1 MKRILGTYR
10 VRESHWVGDGFP
22 VRTIFSYHELGRE
35 LSPFL
40 MLDHAGP
47 TSFAPSDS
55 QRGVGWHPHRGFETV
70 TVVIDGEV
78 EHEDSAGN
86 SGRIGPGDVQ
96 WMTAGAGVLHTELHG
111 RDYARRGGPFEML
124 QFWVNLPARKKMMP
138 PRYQTLMAADIPVV
152 TLPGDS
158 GEVRVIAGDFRGARG
173 PAQTVTPLDLL
184 EVRLRAGRR
193 LLPDLQDGHTAG
205 LFVTRGEIRVN
216 DQETVSGGDLIVLD
230 RAGENALLSADS
242 DATLFLMSG
251 LPLDE
256 PISGYGP
263 FVMNTADEIRQAISD
278 MRSGRLGAVR
288 PNPPPE

>member
-1 MKRILGTYR
+1 MKKILSTHR

-22 VRTIFSYHELGRE
+22 VRTIFSYHNLGRE

-47 TSFAPSDS
+47 TSFEPTDT
-55 QRGVGWHPHRGFETV
+55 QRGVDWHPHRGFETV
-70 TVVIDGEV
+70 TVVVEGEV

-96 WMTAGAGVLHTELHG
+96 WMTAGSGVLHKELHG

-124 QFWVNLPARKKMMP
+124 QFWVNLPAKQKMSA
-138 PRYQTLMAADIPVV
+138 PRYQTVLNGDIPVV
-152 TLPGDS
+152 TLPEDV
-158 GEVRVIAGDFRGARG
+158 GEVRVIAGDFRGTRG

-184 EVRLRAGRR
+184 EVRLRAGCS
-193 LLPDLQDGHTAG
+193 LVFDLRNGYTAG
-205 LFVTRGEIRVN
+205 LFVTKGDVLVN
-216 DQETVSGGDLIVLD
+216 DRETVSSGDLVVLD
-230 RAGENALLSADS
+230 RESENALLSVNR
-242 DATLFLMSG
+242 DAMLFVMSG

-263 FVMNTADEIRQAISD
+263 FVMNTAEEIREAISD
-278 MRSGRLGAVR
+278 MRSGRLGAG
-288 PNPPPE
+288 